1 MTRIDKNIRGVV
13 YALIGGVLWGFSGSC
28 AQLLF
33 SAYGVDP
40 LWATS
45 VRMMLGGVALSAITL
60 ATRRSR
66 ALDVLRRPR
75 HVARLVVF
83 AAFGLF
89 LMQFSYLMTINF
101 SNAATATVLEYI
113 GPMLVVVVICVR
125 GRRWPTIR
133 EVIAIVF
140 VIVGVFLLATHG
152 DAFQLALSPL
162 ALTWGLIA
170 GVSIVTYTLLPSLL
184 MERFGSSSVLSWAM
198 LIGGGV
204 LCVYTRP
211 WTSLPALDAAGWA
224 FLVVGLT
231 GLGTIVAYLAY
242 FQGIKYIGATRT
254 SLLCSVELISAAG
267 LAVFWL
273 HTQLAV
279 MDYVGLALVISTV
292 FLLAK
297 ADEAETPRPKAS

>member
-1 MTRIDKNIRGVV
+1 MICIDKNIRGVV
-13 YALIGGVLWGFSGSC
+13 CALIGGTLWGFSGSC

-60 ATRRSR
+60 ATQRSR

-83 AAFGLF
+83 TVFGLF

-113 GPMLVVVVICVR
+113 GPMLVVVICVR
-125 GRRWPTIR
+125 GRRLPTVR

-140 VIVGVFLLATHG
+140 VIAGVFLLATHG
-152 DAFQLALSPL
+152 DASQLALSPL
-162 ALTWGLIA
+162 ALTWGLVA
-170 GVSIVTYTLLPSLL
+170 GVSIVTYTLLPSPL

-198 LIGGGV
+198 LIGGGA
-204 LCVYTRP
+204 LCACTQL
-211 WTSLPALDAAGWA
+211 WTSPPSLDAAGWA
-224 FLVVGLT
+224 FFVVGLT
-231 GLGTIVAYLAY
+231 GLGTAAAYLAY
-242 FQGIKYIGATRT
+242 FQGIKYIGAART

-267 LAVFWL
+267 FAVLWL
-273 HTQLAV
+273 GTQLAV
-279 MDYVGLALVISTV
+279 MDYVGLVLVISTA

-297 ADEAETPRPKAS
+297 ADKAEASRPKVL